1 MARQDPATPGK
12 PITDLSRWPIRP
24 SVMVVTRVVKTTS
37 FVRMIRIRI
46 RTRSRSIVAPEA
58 MVRAPMIQNSTTNC
72 SRSCSRF
79 PCW

>member
-1 MARQDPATPGK
+1 
-12 PITDLSRWPIRP
+12 
-24 SVMVVTRVVKTTS
+24 MVVARVVKTTS
-37 FVRMIRIRI
+37 FVRMIRI

>member
-24 SVMVVTRVVKTTS
+24 SVMVETRVVKTTN
-37 FVRMIRIRI
+37 FLRMIRI
-46 RTRSRSIVAPEA
+46 RTRSRSTGALEA

-72 SRSCSRF
+72 SRSCSRS